1 MTRPFTRSQI
11 ILEGLAVPLAVV
23 AVPAAFGVLAAW
35 ANDAS
40 GVTALS
46 SAPPNEPAPQSRR
59 FALQSTFA
67 GETQ

>member
-23 AVPAAFGVLAAW
+23 AVPAAFGVIAAW

-46 SAPPNEPAPQSRR
+46 SASEVSEASDD
-59 FALQSTFA
+59 
-67 GETQ
+67 